1 MRAAVKSCRIFAV
14 ASPSVDA
21 DVDAHINHSGVL
33 LEPGQ
38 HSGAARLAGRTCA
51 SIVVRLNAAAL
62 KAIVSP
68 VIHRIRST
76 RLVSRRPIHDRTPR
90 IAYPEPESLARLS
103 PGGRWNVGV
112 RGQLPVLFIGCGHGR
127 VRVVAGDADCGR
139 LPWWRGDGPVVRPG
153 RRTPGLLVC
162 LVTGDTGRVSP
173 RPPVHRSPIAWD
185 RAGASCGTRS
195 AARSN
200 RRGSE

>member
-1 MRAAVKSCRIFAV
+1 VPRCRQILPNIRCCRTERRCRCRRTYKPFGCAFG
-14 ASPSVDA
+14 AR
-21 DVDAHINHSGVL
+21 
-33 LEPGQ
+33 Q

-76 RLVSRRPIHDRTPR
+76 RLVSRRR
-90 IAYPEPESLARLS
+90 
-103 PGGRWNVGV
+103 
-112 RGQLPVLFIGCGHGR
+112 QLPVLFIGCGQGR
-127 VRVVAGDADCGR
+127 VREVVGDADCGR
-139 LPWWRGDGPVVRPG
+139 LPWWRGDGPVVGPDRRP
-153 RRTPGLLVC
+153 PGLLVC

-173 RPPVHRSPIAWD
+173 RPPVRRSPIAWD